1 VPETDH
7 PTPHDRLF
15 KTIFSQAENALG
27 LFRTVL
33 PSRLVDAIDP
43 ATVHVEPGSFVDAE
57 LSEVHRDLL
66 FSARLREREVL
77 LYVLVEHQSSV
88 DPLMPLRLLRY
99 VVRVWEAWFR
109 EHPDA
114 RRIPAVIPLVV
125 HQGAQPWNGPR
136 RLSEIIDLPPELAA
150 AVERH
155 VPALELALEDL
166 GSVSAEALA
175 ALRAPPVARF
185 ALVLLRSAAERADFA
200 VVLSRS
206 HDLMRA
212 IYLGSRGAET
222 LGTLLRYTLLVG
234 RMEKKVLR
242 EHIQDV
248 FGEEADEVF
257 ASEWCND
264 LINKGRRQGVKQ
276 GIEQGHRAILER
288 LLRAR
293 FGDLDDATRSR
304 LAKARATDLTR
315 WAERVLTARRLADV
329 FTLPRKGRRRR

>member
-1 VPETDH
+1 VPEPDH

-33 PSRLVDAIDP
+33 PARLVDAIDP

-57 LSEVHRDLL
+57 LREVHRDLL

-99 VVRVWEAWFR
+99 VVRVWEAWLR
-109 EHPDA
+109 EHPGA
-114 RRIPAVIPLVV
+114 RTIPAVIPLVV
-125 HQGAQPWNGPR
+125 HQGAQPWSGPR
-136 RLSEIIDLPPELAA
+136 RLSEIIDLPPELAVA
-150 AVERH
+150 IERY
-155 VPALELALEDL
+155 VPALELAFEDL

-185 ALVLLRSAAERADFA
+185 ALVLLRSAAERANFA

-212 IYLGSRGAET
+212 IYRGSRGVET
-222 LGTLLRYTLLVG
+222 LGILLRYTLLVG

-242 EHIQDV
+242 EHV
-248 FGEEADEVF
+248 REVVGEDAGEVF
-257 ASEWCND
+257 ASTWCND
-264 LINKGRRQGVKQ
+264 LIHEGRLEGQ
-276 GIEQGHRAILER
+276 RALLER

-304 LAKARATDLTR
+304 LAKARVADLER
-315 WAERVLTARRLADV
+315 WADRILVAKRLADV